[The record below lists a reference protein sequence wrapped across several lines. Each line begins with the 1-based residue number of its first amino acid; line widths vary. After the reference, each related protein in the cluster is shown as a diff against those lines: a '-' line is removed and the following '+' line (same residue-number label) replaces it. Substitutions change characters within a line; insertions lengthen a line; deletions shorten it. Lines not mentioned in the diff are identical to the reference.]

1 MGDSLHSIEMLHRK
15 VDLSVRMEETERKIR
30 RKVSMKARMST
41 QTFLESARV
50 SVGSK
55 RERA

>member
-1 MGDSLHSIEMLHRK
+1 
-15 VDLSVRMEETERKIR
+15 MEETERKIR

-55 RERA
+55 RERAWRSFSENEHDLLIQGSSEK

>member
-1 MGDSLHSIEMLHRK
+1 
-15 VDLSVRMEETERKIR
+15 MEETERKIR

-41 QTFLESARV
+41 QSFLESARV

-55 RERA
+55 RERAWRSFSENEHDLLIQGSSEK